1 MTKVAFSFL
10 PLSLTS
16 DNKYLTIDIRGLES
30 VEASRLSSLRLIED
44 VNASAQRD
52 MSQRGLMDTG
62 VRQVDLPALLHQR
75 TQRID
80 DSIALVE
87 RATLA

>member
-1 MTKVAFSFL
+1 MMGSSLVSAFL
-10 PLSLTS
+10 
-16 DNKYLTIDIRGLES
+16 
-30 VEASRLSSLRLIED
+30 LRLIKD

-52 MSQRGLMDTG
+52 MSQLGLMDTG

-80 DSIALVE
+80 DRIAFVE